1 MCTHPL
7 LLRVLFLQADHVYII
22 NNRFIYCFL
31 QAISCLKRA
40 AYLAPF
46 EWNIIYNLGLVHL
59 TMQQYPF
66 RLRRPFE
73 ILPSL
78 KLH

>member
-1 MCTHPL
+1 MFQSLTASFTI
-7 LLRVLFLQADHVYII
+7 VF
-22 NNRFIYCFL
+22 

-66 RLRRPFE
+66 RLRKPSQ
-73 ILPSL
+73 LLSSL
-78 KLH
+78 KLQWRNKNEAIFDESL